1 MSLKEGNS
9 VIKFEDLKI
18 VKNEISSFKKISV
31 KTFKNKIYNNEF
43 IILNDNKILID
54 GKTFDGSNLPKILS
68 RKNKKNELKNLNK
81 LVEINLSKIIAPLSE
96 NLENFRL
103 IGKMEK
109 GKFIKITS
117 KGDFGNNNF
126 LDISMKDN
134 REKNLNILKFILI
147 YRDHFFLNIIFLM
160 V

>member
-1 MSLKEGNS
+1 M
-9 VIKFEDLKI
+9 
-18 VKNEISSFKKISV
+18 
-31 KTFKNKIYNNEF
+31 
-43 IILNDNKILID
+43 
-54 GKTFDGSNLPKILS
+54 PKILS

-117 KGDFGNNNF
+117 KGEFGNNNF

-134 REKNLNILKFILI
+134 REKKLKYLEI
-147 YRDHFFLNIIFLM
+147 YSDLPRPLLSQ
-160 V
+160 

>member
-1 MSLKEGNS
+1 M
-9 VIKFEDLKI
+9 
-18 VKNEISSFKKISV
+18 
-31 KTFKNKIYNNEF
+31 
-43 IILNDNKILID
+43 
-54 GKTFDGSNLPKILS
+54 PKILS

-134 REKNLNILKFILI
+134 REKKLKYLEIYSDLPRPLLSQYSFFNGLTGGKLNYISSFNDKESELKACN
-147 YRDHFFLNIIFLM
+147 RK